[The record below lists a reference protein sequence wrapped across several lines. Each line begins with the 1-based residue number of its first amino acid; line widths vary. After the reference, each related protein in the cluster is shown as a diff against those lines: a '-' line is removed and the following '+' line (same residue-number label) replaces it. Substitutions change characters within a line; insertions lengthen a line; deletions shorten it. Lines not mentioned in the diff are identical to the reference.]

1 MLLRN
6 VANELNTEKGHYAK
20 DMYSSYT
27 IALTVQSNSNR

>member
-20 DMYSSYT
+20 DIYSSYT
-27 IALTVQSNSNR
+27 IALTVQSKNNK